1 MASAEGGERLA
12 MIAEMFIGAL
22 MLAAPIQ
29 LPQEAPAIPRE
40 QAVLNAEVVIH
51 QPRLKRKGSKSKA
64 KIFY

>member
-1 MASAEGGERLA
+1 

-40 QAVLNAEVVIH
+40 QAVLNVEVVIH